1 MMKRIS
7 VLGSTGSIGTQA
19 LDVIKNN
26 SDRFRVAA
34 LSCARRIDML
44 REQIRLFRPDAV
56 AVAAE
61 ADAAT
66 LAEEF
71 RGLEV
76 YHGSE
81 GLRAIASME
90 DCDMVLNSL
99 MGMRGLEPTVAAVKS
114 GKDIAFANKETLVA
128 GGELVMELVKEN
140 GVKMLPVDSEHSA
153 IFQSLQGNAGNRI
166 RRIILTASGGPFR
179 GYTAE
184 QLEKVTLEQALKHPN
199 WSMGSKITI
208 DSATMMNKGLEV
220 IEARWLFDTD
230 LDRIQVVVHPQS
242 VLHSAVEYEDGS
254 VIGQMGNP
262 DMRVPIAYAFSYPER
277 LDLVSEQDPC
287 SIKPLDLFAL
297 EGGMTF
303 YPADRNVFRTIDLAY
318 EACRRGGSYPVVL
331 NAANEVLVDMF
342 LHGAIGFT
350 DIQKTLIRVLDE
362 HEASYR
368 LTLEE
373 ILEEDRKIRDHVR
386 EMILTGGV
394 I

>member
-362 HEASYR
+362 HDASYR